1 MGIHRT
7 PKSGLF
13 LLEMVILILFFSIAS
28 AICVN
33 LFVKAHVLS
42 TQSRDLGT
50 AVQQVQTVAE
60 TYKAVNGDTSQMTQ
74 LLALAEEDGGKLAL
88 YYNKEWQIQQDS
100 NDAVYTLTVV
110 PVSNQGEDIVGA
122 KIAVIKND
130 DKTEEIFAVDVKKY
144 IG

>member
-33 LFVKAHVLS
+33 LFVKEHVLS

-130 DKTEEIFAVDVKKY
+130 DKTEEIFVVDVKKY